1 MIAFT
6 PKNWHNTP
14 SASTPISAS
23 ALEDLETRVT
33 DHANTQV
40 AVIGET
46 VDLDTSGA
54 TDEAS
59 ALQTAI
65 DNVQSQGGGV
75 VLLPATNYSSGYI
88 KIGSLID
95 IPQAV
100 CLRGQGQRETRLLC
114 SAAGAGLR
122 FNYYDGVTTNTRGG
136 ECGGFHIDGNNTAT
150 TVMKVDKAA
159 NRSFSDFRSS
169 RPGANGISLL
179 VETAQNCNFDRFDLE
194 ATRATS
200 NTTGIKVTESAG
212 SCRFSRFSLN
222 EYSYADV
229 HITQDTAGGQK
240 GVSYPE
246 PRYCSF
252 DDGIIERGDCSTAV
266 GIRIHS
272 ARDLWFSRLVLSL
285 GVGDTVSSDYPLV
298 EIDDSGAGATRQ
310 IYFDRGGSGGNTSPA
325 KHSIAFDVQSG
336 AADYYTRITNWQF
349 GNNTIGVQAA
359 SGQTVELDAYNNTST
374 TTLTSGSGTFNKR
387 AMGASTYSS

>member
-136 ECGGFHIDGNNTAT
+136 ECGGFHVDGNNTAT

-212 SCRFSRFSLN
+212 SCRFSKFSLN

-229 HITQDTAGGQK
+229 HITQDTAGAQK
-240 GVSYPE
+240 GVGYLE
-246 PRYCSF
+246 PRFITF
-252 DDGIIERGDCSTAV
+252 DDGIIERGDPSTTC

-272 ARDLWFSRLVLSL
+272 GRDIWVSRMVIAI
-285 GVGDTVSSDYPLV
+285 GVGETVASGYNHV
-298 EIDDSGAGATRQ
+298 EVNSSGAGSSRQ
-310 IYFDRGGSGGNTSPA
+310 IYFDRGHSSGNTAAS
-325 KHSIAFDVQSG
+325 KQSTAFKLTDTSV
-336 AADYYTRITNWQF
+336 YTRITNWQF